1 MKILAYSIGMV
12 LAGLTTCALANESS
26 AVSPTVISLPTG
38 PGTIQGLG
46 EGFNTQLN
54 TGTSQDKLNFSLP
67 TGRNQMTPELSIT
80 YDSGYGN
87 GLVGI
92 GRRLSM
98 PYIQRQTVDG
108 LPSYDASNPDVF
120 VNHEGQELVHIGN
133 NEYRAKIEGQF
144 VKYQKLPDGWRMT
157 LANGSVWLLGQN
169 SNAQHHDKSG
179 NKVFQWFIESMTDTH
194 GNRIN
199 YHYDSLDS
207 SQAVYLTQI
216 DYNDGASVVELSYEP
231 RPDPIVSYL
240 PTYELTKALR
250 LKKIA
255 TFNKQNPVMSYQF
268 DYEAASD
275 WQTLS
280 RLSQVSKVA
289 ANGQDSAPPTRF
301 QYTNFDPTLAA
312 SHYVPSAKLFPL
324 KSPDVDFID
333 INADGLPDVINTGF
347 SPHRYALNQGK
358 NPQGEVQFSKMVKM
372 SSHSRNKLSSQY
384 VKWGDLNGDGKI
396 NMLNAIRRNSY
407 VYGLDENYNWQQQGN
422 LGNQTLSI
430 NSPNARLIDINH
442 DRLADVF
449 VTNSNSRNGVFEHTV
464 AINNGNG
471 WDTPI
476 SMPMPELSVGVPLAK
491 STSHMADMNG
501 DGLNDLV
508 HMDQKSMYFFA
519 GKGTGGYSEAIQVD
533 NIREIAKSIHNTDK
547 VQFADLNH
555 DGLADLVYFNGF
567 KVTIWPSKGLSG
579 PQGTLAFGR
588 PIEFT
593 HPDKIAPSKTKL
605 ADIDGNGVVDIVWF
619 RPGKYEKSFT
629 YLSVIPGNLP
639 NQLLSVDNGI
649 GQTSSI
655 QYATVAS
662 EMLRD
667 EEQNTPWQHTL
678 PMAMQVV
685 KSVTT
690 KDASRPG
697 QASIKSYQYRD
708 GFYFA
713 KERKFVGFSEATQ
726 RDFASKSAPES
737 QTQYS
742 FLLGLKDEALRGKI
756 SKIEKKDAE
765 GRLFWRETYQWSSKR
780 LFDSFD
786 DDKFVSFA
794 SKTRQEKTL
803 IEQGRGNPITLAWDY
818 AYDDFG
824 NLILK
829 REHGRLDGRFQDQ
842 RETHWRYS
850 AENATSLAN
859 WQLHLP
865 IEKTITNAQGK
876 LVAKTQWFY
885 DDESFSGGNLGAVS
899 TGNLTAT
906 KKWISPSKNNQT
918 IFSQR
923 SHYDSYGNATEFFG
937 PLYGEQPGHKVSVTY
952 QEGIYPIKERLH
964 LGGQSLVASA
974 SYDSSL
980 GVMTQFEDFNQQQTH
995 IQYDGLGRVTDIIAP
1010 GDSTSAPT
1018 QSFEYHYQQNF
1029 DGVMVNWIRSLQRLE
1044 KDGRH
1049 IERRQ
1054 YYDGGGRNLMNVSQ
1068 TEQGPR
1074 VSLKN
1079 NFDSRGL
1086 LASESMPYFS
1096 ASMAFHS
1103 GTGTQVI
1110 RSKYDATN
1118 RTISKY
1124 LPATDSQGETFTYNE
1139 YLPLKSW
1146 VQDTA
1151 QTVIG
1156 GQHSGAGKWL
1166 IFDGLGQLREV
1177 KEYVGVDVNGEQ
1189 STLQDWTTQY
1199 EYDALDNFTRLTDA
1213 FGNTRTML
1221 YDGLSRQT
1229 YRDDPNRGQ
1238 AWFNYDAASN
1248 LIGTID
1254 SRGMAHT
1261 YLYDGLSRQL
1271 EERFYQ
1277 DQTAIPA
1284 TGFHSLILNPTKG
1297 RISKQYQ
1304 YDNNQ
1309 DKQLHHLKGRLAQV
1323 IDEAGSSWFGYDQNG
1338 RRTVEKRQ
1346 IKALGQQSDI
1356 YTTKRAFNSAGKL
1369 TQLTYPDSTHL
1380 DYQYGQGGELLAMG
1394 NIVNNISYSASA
1406 QLSHVQYGNG
1416 MQSDY
1421 EYDALNRLK
1430 SRETTRHSDRTRLQS
1445 LNYQYDE
1452 VSNLLGITDQRTE
1465 QDKKTIAKE
1474 LGIEN
1479 QYSELDQTR
1488 FYDYDDWYRIALE
1501 QNKLKLTQYRFDPIG
1516 NLISKN
1522 TNDPIL
1528 GDNNLTLRYGGNTGT
1543 GEDKRYNRQG
1553 LRTTDTAGPQA
1564 LTHADVGISYDAVG
1578 NQLRS
1583 GDQQFQWDHA
1593 NRLKQVE
1600 NPKNQAKYAYDHNNK
1615 RRLKVVKDSKGK
1627 LTTTWYI
1634 SDDAEIREG
1643 KLIKFARLGSH
1654 RVAKTSKSDDTF
1666 TPEVYYIKQHLG
1678 STELTVDNSAQ
1689 VINAFNYE
1697 PFGDVEAQF
1706 GQSDKTVYR
1715 FTDKEQDKESG
1726 LGYFSQR
1733 YMNHSYG
1740 QFITPD
1746 PVFAR
1751 EARFTDPQR
1760 WSPYAYGR
1768 GNPLRYSDPT
1778 GEFIG
1783 DAMSS
1788 NSNVGYHEAVS
1799 NRQDINARARSDA
1812 LSAVRN
1818 ACDVIGSVAG
1828 DIAFTAGGVSLASSA
1843 TGAGLPAGAAAG
1855 AVALGSGSIALA
1867 AGICEIGIDAIDG
1880 GAFDNVD
1887 ASWTGV
1893 GALSEALSHSS
1904 NKVMKV
1910 AGEALGALGW
1920 LGSKV
1925 TEMLSDS
1932 KEEKDTLKTAKKAT
1946 SERTDQ
1952 KGETSNGPSDSSKD
1966 GHSRSN
1972 GSNGS
1977 SNSHSTTNGSNGG
1990 NDETASDESV

>member
-1 MKILAYSIGMV
+1 MKILAYSIGMM
-12 LAGLTTCALANESS
+12 LAGLTTCALANEPS

-67 TGRNQMTPELSIT
+67 TGRNQVTPELSIT

-120 VNHEGQELVHIGN
+120 VNHEGQELVHIGS

-179 NKVFQWFIESMTDTH
+179 NKVFQWFIESMTDTN

-690 KDASRPG
+690 EDASRPG

-859 WQLHLP
+859 WQLHRP
-865 IEKTITNAQGK
+865 IEKTIKNAQGK

-885 DDESFSGGNLGAVS
+885 DDESFNAGNLGEVS

-906 KKWISPSKNNQT
+906 KKWISPSKNNQSV
-918 IFSQR
+918 FSQR
-923 SHYDSYGNATEFFG
+923 SRYDSYGNATEFFG

-1096 ASMAFHS
+1096 ANMAFHS
-1103 GTGTQVI
+1103 GTGSQVI
-1110 RSKYDATN
+1110 RNKYDATN

-1248 LIGTID
+1248 LVGTIE

-1284 TGFHSLILNPTKG
+1284 TGFHSLILDPTKG

-1346 IKALGQQSDI
+1346 IKAFGQQSDI

-1394 NIVNNISYSASA
+1394 NTVNNISYSASA
-1406 QLSHVQYGNG
+1406 QLSHVQYSNG

-1516 NLISKN
+1516 NLIAKN
-1522 TNDPIL
+1522 ANDPIL

-1564 LTHADVGISYDAVG
+1564 LTHADVGISYDVVG

-1627 LTTTWYI
+1627 VTTTWYI

-1706 GQSDKTVYR
+1706 GQSDQTVYR

-1778 GEFIG
+1778 GEFIDDVMNG
-1783 DAMSS
+1783 RYDLGPVSYHETMSNMESIAAKAHAETIS
-1788 NSNVGYHEAVS
+1788 NAKASTKQAAEVAYHEASKQLS
-1799 NRQDINARARSDA
+1799 NAASA
-1812 LSAVRN
+1812 LQMGCGKVAN
-1818 ACDVIGSVAG
+1818 VAG
-1828 DIAFTAGGVSLASSA
+1828 HISVGSAMLGAATFPAGGFLNPVSDLALANA
-1843 TGAGLPAGAAAG
+1843 TLTGGISFGATVCEVGASYMSNSLNQSKATLSMASIIGRELGESTNFKKAAVGKSIELAAWGAGALNDDNDNSSGGQGVNAASKPDTKGTEKSDNSTDEGA
-1855 AVALGSGSIALA
+1855 SG
-1867 AGICEIGIDAIDG
+1867 
-1880 GAFDNVD
+1880 
-1887 ASWTGV
+1887 
-1893 GALSEALSHSS
+1893 
-1904 NKVMKV
+1904 
-1910 AGEALGALGW
+1910 
-1920 LGSKV
+1920 
-1925 TEMLSDS
+1925 
-1932 KEEKDTLKTAKKAT
+1932 
-1946 SERTDQ
+1946 
-1952 KGETSNGPSDSSKD
+1952 
-1966 GHSRSN
+1966 
-1972 GSNGS
+1972 
-1977 SNSHSTTNGSNGG
+1977 
-1990 NDETASDESV
+1990 TASDKK